1 MSTDFTKVI
10 ICSIAA
16 LFLFGCQPLETPP
29 ASTTPLVELQV
40 LEPMTE
46 TPVPACVILSDVEL
60 SVELLSEDSVHIRIT
75 GLLPNEIVHAIFSSK
90 TKDRAVE
97 TVVSGP
103 ADEKGVF
110 EYSEN
115 FRGHETLWKFR
126 DWQIRIVH
134 SRGSTCAE
142 ISLPEKQGP

>member
-1 MSTDFTKVI
+1 MNINFTKVI

-16 LFLFGCQPLETPP
+16 LLLFGCQPLETPP
-29 ASTTPLVELQV
+29 ASATPLVEVQV

-46 TPVPACVILSDVEL
+46 TPVPACVLLPDVEL
-60 SVELLSEDSVHIRIT
+60 SVDLISEDSVHIRIT
-75 GLLPNEIVHAIFSSK
+75 GLLPNETVHAIFGSK

-97 TVVSGP
+97 TVVSGS

-115 FRGHETLWKFR
+115 LRGHETLSAFK
-126 DWQIRIVH
+126 DWQIRVVH
-134 SRGSTCAE
+134 SRGSTCTE
-142 ISLPEKQGP
+142 ISLPEK

>member
-1 MSTDFTKVI
+1 MSTNFTKV
-10 ICSIAA
+10 CSITAA
-16 LFLFGCQPLETPP
+16 FLFGCQSLETPP
-29 ASTTPLVELQV
+29 ASTTPVVELQV
-40 LEPMTE
+40 LEPITE
-46 TPVPACVILSDVEL
+46 TPVPPCVMLSDVEL

-75 GLLPNEIVHAIFSSK
+75 GLLPNETVHAIFSSK

-115 FRGHETLWKFR
+115 LRGHETLQQFR
-126 DWQIRIVH
+126 DWQIRVVH

-142 ISLPEKQGP
+142 VSFP